1 MKKISIIIPVYN
13 VEKYLGHCLD
23 SCLDQDLPRSEYE
36 IIIVNDGSPDN
47 SQEIIDRYASKYEN
61 IIVIKK
67 ENGGLSSARNAGLK
81 IAKGEYIW
89 FVDSD
94 DSIKENCLSEI
105 YKLISE
111 QCIECLTFDYF
122 YKDENENK
130 LETKARNLSNHTL
143 YNGLE
148 LYHKGWIFPYSAV
161 QFYIFKHQ
169 YIIDNALLFHEGI
182 IAEDWL
188 FTIQS
193 YLKLQKCLYVNKKY
207 YNYYI
212 HGNSI
217 SNSGNDCRKGH
228 DDIIICKQIYNQIK
242 NTESERHYII
252 YSSICQMLNSIY
264 NHWKHTSGDNS
275 KKLRKNTLL
284 VNFWLTAIAK
294 SHKFQYLIIYIL
306 LKMNIKIKLI

>member
-13 VEKYLGHCLD
+13 VEKYLSHCLD
-23 SCLDQDLPRSEYE
+23 SCLEQDLPKSEYE
-36 IIIVNDGSPDN
+36 IIIVNDGSPDR
-47 SQEIIDRYASKYEN
+47 SQEIIDSYASKHEN
-61 IIVIKK
+61 IIAIIK

-111 QCIECLTFDYF
+111 QNIECLTFNYF
-122 YKDENENK
+122 YKNENENK
-130 LETKARNLSNHTL
+130 LKTKVRNLKNHTI
-143 YNGLE
+143 YNGLD
-148 LYHKGWIFPYSAV
+148 LYHKGWIFPFSAV

-169 YIIDNALLFHEGI
+169 YIIDNALSFHEGI

-193 YLKLQKCLYVNKKY
+193 YLKLQKCLYVNKEY

-217 SNSGNDCRKGH
+217 SNSGNDYRKGH

-242 NTESERHYII
+242 NTENKRHYII

-264 NHWKHTSGDNS
+264 NHWRHTSGNNS
-275 KKLRKNTLL
+275 QKLRKNTLSTK
-284 VNFWLTAIAK
+284 FWITAIMR

-306 LKMNIKIKLI
+306 LKTNIKIKLR